1 MQVIQGSDF
10 FTKFSSKKIDLFSEE
25 NFEINKY
32 QQIEILISAIE
43 NEEERDNFF
52 YFYEDMKKK
61 NDFDPDK
68 FFDDLLHSKYS
79 YT

>member
-43 NEEERDNFF
+43 NVEERDNFL